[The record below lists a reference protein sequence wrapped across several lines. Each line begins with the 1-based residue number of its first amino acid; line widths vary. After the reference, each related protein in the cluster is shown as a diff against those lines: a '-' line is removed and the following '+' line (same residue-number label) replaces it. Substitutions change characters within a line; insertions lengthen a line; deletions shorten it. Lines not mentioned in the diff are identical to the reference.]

1 MNKVELEELLNKMT
15 LDEKVGQLVQVI
27 GSNFL
32 DEGND
37 ITTGPLSD
45 LGISE
50 QMLYNVG
57 SLLNVAGA
65 ENIRKIQE
73 KYLSKNRLKIPLL
86 FMADVINGFKL
97 VFPIPI
103 AQGCSWNTKVLRKCA
118 KISAKEAN
126 LSGINVNFSP
136 MVDLVRDAR
145 WGRVMESAGG
155 EDVYLGKL
163 YAKAVVEEYQK
174 DDISKEGNL
183 AACVKHFAAYGAVE
197 SGREYN
203 TVDISKREFLQ
214 NYLPA
219 YRAAIDSNC
228 EMVMTSFNIL
238 NGLPATINKTL
249 LNDIL
254 RKQLKF
260 EGVVISDYGAIEET
274 IKHGAVKDMKEATLK
289 AIMAG
294 VDIDMMSRAY
304 VNNLKDLCLEDKQ
317 VEQKVNESVFRVLNL
332 KNKLGL
338 FENPYGNI
346 SYEKESRYIMC
357 SQNLEKAKELTQE
370 TFVLLKNK
378 NNILPLDK
386 NKKIA
391 LIGPYADN
399 KEITGSWTI
408 YSTNEQNKT
417 IKDIM
422 EKTLPKENLLYAK
435 GSEVLEKSQIN
446 SILEAWGKEKLP
458 ILENEKQQKEKLIKE
473 AVDVS
478 KKSDII
484 LLAVGEHYL
493 QNGEA
498 CSRSNIDLPSIQK
511 DLINELEKLNKPIVM
526 ILFNGRPLSIGDI
539 QNKVDAILDV
549 WMPGTMGAEAIID
562 TIFGKSNPSGKLVMS
577 FPQDSGQCPIYYN
590 EYSTGRPHTYNF
602 RYLSRYQDIPTKSL
616 YPFGYGLSYC
626 NFKYKNLKLDKNK
639 INQNDTITVTL
650 EVENQSNYEGEEV
663 IQLYIQDLF
672 GNVVRPIKELKAF
685 QKVHFKANETKTIEF
700 KIDIEMLKF
709 YNYNL
714 EYIAEEGEF
723 KVFVGGN
730 SEDVLEEKFLYGKN

>member
-15 LDEKVGQLVQVI
+15 LDEKIGQLVQVI

-32 DEGND
+32 DEGSD
-37 ITTGPLSD
+37 VTTGPLSD
-45 LGISE
+45 LGIDK

-97 VFPIPI
+97 VFPIPF
-103 AQGCSWNTKVLRKCA
+103 AQGCSWNTKVLEECA

-145 WGRVMESAGG
+145 WGRVMESSGG

-163 YAKAVVEEYQK
+163 YAKAVVEAYQK
-174 DDISKEGNL
+174 RDISKEGNL

-214 NYLPA
+214 NYLPP
-219 YRAAIDSNC
+219 YKAAIDSNC
-228 EMVMTSFNIL
+228 ELVMTSFNIL

-260 EGVVISDYGAIEET
+260 EGVIISDYGAIEET
-274 IKHGAVKDMKEATLK
+274 VKHGAAKDTKEAALR

-294 VDIDMMSRAY
+294 VDIDMMSKAY
-304 VNNLKDLCLEDKQ
+304 VNNLKELCIEDKQ
-317 VEQKVNESVFRVLNL
+317 VEEKVNESVFRVLSL

-338 FENPYGNI
+338 FENPYGNL
-346 SYEKESRYIMC
+346 SEEKESKYIMC
-357 SQNLEKAKELTQE
+357 SQNLEKAKKLTQE
-370 TFVLLKNK
+370 TFVLLKNE
-378 NNILPLDK
+378 NNSLPLDK

-408 YSTNEQNKT
+408 YSNNEQNKT

-435 GSEVLEKSQIN
+435 GCEVLEKNEIN

-458 ILENEKQQKEKLIKE
+458 ILGNEKEEQEKLIKE
-473 AVDVS
+473 AVEVA
-478 KKSDII
+478 KKADII

-493 QNGEA
+493 QSGES
-498 CSRSNIDLPSIQK
+498 CSRANIDLPNIQK
-511 DLINELEKLNKPIVM
+511 DLINKLSKLNKPIVM
-526 ILFNGRPLSIGDI
+526 ILFNGRPLAITDT
-539 QNKVDAILDV
+539 QDKVDSILDV
-549 WMPGTMGAEAIID
+549 WMPGTMGAEAIVE

-577 FPQDSGQCPIYYN
+577 FPQNVGQCPIYYN
-590 EYSTGRPHTYNF
+590 GYSTGRPHTHNF

-626 NFKYKNLKLDKNK
+626 NFKYKNLKLDKNELK
-639 INQNDTITVTL
+639 ENNTITVRV
-650 EVENQSNYEGEEV
+650 EIENQSNYEGDEV
-663 IQLYIQDLF
+663 VQLYIQDLF

-685 QKVHFKANETKTIEF
+685 QKVHFKANEVKTVEF
-700 KIDIEMLKF
+700 KINIEMLKF

-714 EYIAEEGEF
+714 EYVAEEGEF
-723 KVFVGGN
+723 RVFVGGN
-730 SEDVLEEKFLYGKN
+730 SEDVLKEKFYYSKN